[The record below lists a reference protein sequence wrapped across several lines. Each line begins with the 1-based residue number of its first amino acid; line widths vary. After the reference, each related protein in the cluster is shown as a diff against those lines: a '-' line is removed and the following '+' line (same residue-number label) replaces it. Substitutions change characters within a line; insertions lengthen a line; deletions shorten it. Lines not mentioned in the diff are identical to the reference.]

1 MNTFAWIGSD
11 GDGASGCR
19 TSRRGCLRSHGSQ
32 TPFVGGRWHGSSP
45 RGVRAVPCPSAASFG
60 AGRSRA
66 STPGPVLAWGCC
78 NTPGGELVGKRG
90 SRRKREK
97 CGRDEAVPWSS
108 GVTQRRWWG
117 AVDFRPDSANCLV
130 LFLWFCL
137 AASRA
142 RAERRRRISPP
153 SAAVAM
159 PFGGCQKHVCCLRQP
174 CAFPRLRFAFHVM
187 GIIYQI
193 VNNMLSFFHVSSTY
207 HFNRL
212 KIVKLDYFL

>member
-66 STPGPVLAWGCC
+66 STPGPALAWGCC

-108 GVTQRRWWG
+108 GVPRGGGGGRWISDPTLPTVWSCSFGFVLQLHEQGLSEEGGFLHPARRWQCPSVAAKNMC
-117 AVDFRPDSANCLV
+117 AVSGSLV
-130 LFLWFCL
+130 HFPGSDL
-137 AASRA
+137 
-142 RAERRRRISPP
+142 P
-153 SAAVAM
+153 SM
-159 PFGGCQKHVCCLRQP
+159 
-174 CAFPRLRFAFHVM
+174 
-187 GIIYQI
+187 
-193 VNNMLSFFHVSSTY
+193 
-207 HFNRL
+207 
-212 KIVKLDYFL
+212 